1 VRERSA
7 QLETVERPAATGDF
21 VVMDFLGTL
30 DGEAFP
36 GGEGRDQMVELG
48 SGRLVPG
55 FEEQLDAAT
64 AGDERTVEITF
75 PDDYGAP
82 DLAGRTASFAVTV
95 KEVKAKELPPLDD
108 DLAAEAGFDTLDELR
123 EDIRERLAELE
134 RQRIDSEFTQTVL
147 DAAVQGAEI
156 ELPDALVEARAREVW
171 DQMVHTLSH
180 QGISKEAYLRIAG
193 KEEDEI
199 VEEGKADAA
208 QALRRDAVLAAIVE
222 AEGIAPSDDEVRAAV
237 EQAAGEEGTSPRRLM
252 DRLRSTGRL
261 DQLRADLAQ
270 RAAMELLTESATAIS
285 VDQAKAREALWTPG
299 SEGEAPAGGRLWTP
313 GS

>member
-1 VRERSA
+1 
-7 QLETVERPAATGDF
+7 
-21 VVMDFLGTL
+21 M
-30 DGEAFP
+30 
-36 GGEGRDQMVELG
+36 
-48 SGRLVPG
+48 
-55 FEEQLDAAT
+55 
-64 AGDERTVEITF
+64 
-75 PDDYGAP
+75 
-82 DLAGRTASFAVTV
+82 
-95 KEVKAKELPPLDD
+95 
-108 DLAAEAGFDTLDELR
+108 
-123 EDIRERLAELE
+123 
-134 RQRIDSEFTQTVL
+134 L

-222 AEGIAPSDDEVRAAV
+222 AEGIEPSDDEVRAAV

-270 RAAMELLTESATAIS
+270 RAAMELLTESATADLGRPGEGARGALDARQRGRGARRRAP
-285 VDQAKAREALWTPG
+285 VDARELTPKGVRRAG
-299 SEGEAPAGGRLWTP
+299 SRC
-313 GS
+313 